1 MPESRIVRTDSG
13 RATAWPLGPAAPW
26 LWAVASFGWYAAS
39 AYVTLPIVTALPAQF
54 FTQPLIW
61 GGVAVAGALL
71 LARLAFGGWLR
82 VSWPAPAL
90 VASGLLLAGLLEASL
105 HAWAMQRF
113 GTFSWQLIGP
123 TAGLFGVVVGSAVA
137 GFGVMV
143 APRGA
148 SLPPLLA
155 AVGAALASGLVV
167 AFNMPGL
174 QDGLPSESVLAALFV
189 ATGGAY
195 TLLVAAVA
203 VIVAARRELGA

>member
-1 MPESRIVRTDSG
+1 VIRSDSG
-13 RATAWPLGPAAPW
+13 RAAAWPLGPAAPW

-54 FTQPLIW
+54 FMQPLIW
-61 GGVAVAGALL
+61 GGAAVAGALL
-71 LARLAFGGWLR
+71 LARVVFGRWLR
-82 VSWPAPAL
+82 GPWPALGLA
-90 VASGLLLAGLLEASL
+90 ATGLLLAGLLEASL

-113 GTFSWQLIGP
+113 ATFSWQLIGP
-123 TAGLFGVVVGSAVA
+123 TAGLFAVVVGSAVA
-137 GFGVMV
+137 GLGVMV

-155 AVGAALASGLVV
+155 AVGAALVSGLVV

-174 QDGLPSESVLAALFV
+174 QDGLASESVLAALFV

-195 TLLVAAVA
+195 TLLIAAVA
-203 VIVAARRELGA
+203 VIVAARRELVA